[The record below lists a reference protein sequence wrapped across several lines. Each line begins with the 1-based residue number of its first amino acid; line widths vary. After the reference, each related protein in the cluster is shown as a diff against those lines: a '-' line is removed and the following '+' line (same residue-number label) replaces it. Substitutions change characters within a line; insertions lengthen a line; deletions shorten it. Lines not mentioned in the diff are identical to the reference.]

1 MTKARDL
8 AELIGNSLIDGD
20 EIATGAVGTSNLA
33 ATLDFSSK
41 TMVMANDQLSGD
53 KIHGGT
59 ISNFASTGIDDNSS
73 STSVT
78 ILSNGNVGIGT
89 DTPGESLVVTGDGA
103 RITVESEDMEVAM
116 LGRRGSTGAALDDG
130 YLRLRKAGVTA
141 DGIVLNTG
149 GLSWLNGGNVGIGT
163 DNPGY
168 KLDVYEASGNGL
180 RIKAGDQI
188 ADVALSVGSAG
199 TADKFVIQSGG
210 NVGIGTDVPGAL
222 LDVND
227 DGVTDNA
234 WNTLA
239 KFRPDLADN
248 HAETSIHIQ
257 SYPSTTVVA
266 DRKAGIQSID
276 DAGNARS
283 LILNKDGGN
292 IGIGTTDPV
301 STLDVSTTNSVG
313 SVFRKDFNGP
323 VANNFSKVAVTLWGQ
338 DHDDADVG
346 TGTDQYGPML
356 GFGARIDD
364 GNPNSGDV
372 RAGISYSYNGD
383 LTFHAKAGS
392 SVADGSYERIRIDGV
407 TGNVGIGTDTPN
419 AFLSVRKDNS
429 NSGNQFVIAD
439 TEGVTA
445 GVRTY
450 THNGDDPGLILNHY
464 YAVAGSGNQYMRY
477 ADFVANVGNGAGTT
491 MRFITKNSSNTFST
505 GLQINQDGKVI
516 VNSGYSSGNFGMY
529 IQGKG
534 SGVADA
540 RALHVRGFGGHTTI
554 GGTGPTLVLQ
564 NADGTTNNITK
575 LSFETASNGEAV
587 SINCFNTDHGNF
599 YGDMAFNTRGSLGY
613 SEKLRIMANGNV
625 GIGTTTPAE
634 KLQVVG
640 NVDVRGALSVSSGG
654 FGSQLYTSANAASN
668 PNGNEANQISGWIL
682 GYTGASMS
690 SVGTENGVAPTN
702 GSYQLKYTGTNN
714 GARMDYAFQV
724 VAGKR
729 YEVTLNSDWYQ
740 GNLYSLIYIADSNSG
755 DNLGAAIS
763 SVEAL
768 NGTSYAQ
775 KRLTFGATLSGTV
788 YLSLRMASTSS
799 PQNITYIDNISIKE
813 IVGADIF
820 AQDQFLS
827 GRLSV
832 ANTIVAPNQ
841 IGFRARGNTSQWLN
855 LATPSSGAAWNKI
868 TNTIHAGDG
877 TNIGVNLTTATKN
890 NFNCWNTGN
899 DFSLGTGTFTAA
911 VAGIY
916 AISFTMYGQ
925 KNSSASASDF
935 CYALPYINGQQINEL
950 YAGVGANETP
960 APGDFMINYSHTVQL
975 EVGDYLSFQVYASS
989 KHVQMYGDHCSCGAE
1004 LLH

>member
-59 ISNFASTGIDDNSS
+59 ISNFKSTGIDDNSS

-78 ILSNGNVGIGT
+78 ILSDGKVGIGT
-89 DTPGESLVVTGDGA
+89 DNPGESLVVAGDGA

-116 LGRRGSTGAALDDG
+116 LGRRGSSGAALDDG

-149 GLSWLNGGNVGIGT
+149 GPSWLNGGNVGIST
-163 DNPGY
+163 DSP
-168 KLDVYEASGNGL
+168 
-180 RIKAGDQI
+180 
-188 ADVALSVGSAG
+188 VG
-199 TADKFVIQSGG
+199 
-210 NVGIGTDVPGAL
+210 
-222 LDVND
+222 
-227 DGVTDNA
+227 
-234 WNTLA
+234 
-239 KFRPDLADN
+239 
-248 HAETSIHIQ
+248 
-257 SYPSTTVVA
+257 
-266 DRKAGIQSID
+266 
-276 DAGNARS
+276 
-283 LILNKDGGN
+283 
-292 IGIGTTDPV
+292 
-301 STLDVSTTNSVG
+301 TLDVRSTNSVG

-323 VANNFSKVAVTLWGQ
+323 VADTFSKVAVTLWGQ

-364 GNPNSGDV
+364 GNPNSSDV

-383 LTFHAKAGS
+383 LTFHAKAGA
-392 SVADGSYERIRIDGV
+392 SVADGSYERIRIDGL
-407 TGNVGIGTDTPN
+407 TGNVGIGTTSPN
-419 AFLSVRKDNS
+419 AFLSVYKDNG
-429 NSGNQFVIAD
+429 NSGNQFVVAD
-439 TEGVTA
+439 TEGATP

-450 THNGDDPGLILNHY
+450 THNNDDAGLILNHY
-464 YAVAGSGNQYMRY
+464 YAVGGSGNQYMRY
-477 ADFVANVGNGAGTT
+477 ADFVANVGSGAGTT
-491 MRFITKNSSNTFST
+491 MRFITKNSSNTFSN
-505 GLQINQDGKVI
+505 GLRIDQDGRVFM
-516 VNSGYSSGNFGMY
+516 GSSHSAGNFGVY

-534 SGVADA
+534 AGVADA
-540 RALHVRGFGGHTTI
+540 RALHLKGFGGHTTI

-564 NADGTTNNITK
+564 NADGTANNITK

-599 YGDMAFNTRGSLGY
+599 YGDMAFNTRGAVSGY
-613 SEKLRIMANGNV
+613 SEKLRIKADGNI

-668 PNGNEANQISGWIL
+668 PNGNEANATTGWTA
-682 GYTGASMS
+682 GYTGSSMS

-714 GARMDYAFQV
+714 GARMDYGFQV

-740 GNLYSLIYIADSNSG
+740 GNLYALVYIADSNSG

-763 SVEAL
+763 SVDAL

-841 IGFRARGNTSQWLN
+841 IGFKARGNTSQWIN
-855 LATPSSGAAWNKI
+855 LATPSSGAAWNRI
-868 TNTIHAGDG
+868 TNTIHDG
-877 TNIGVNLTTATKN
+877 NGTDVGVNLTTATKN
-890 NFNCWNTGN
+890 NLNCWNTGN
-899 DFSLGTGTFTAA
+899 DFSLGSGTFTAA

-935 CYALPYINGQQINEL
+935 CFALPYINGQQINEM

-960 APGDFMINYSHTVQL
+960 APGDFMINYAHTVQL
-975 EVGDYLSFQVYASS
+975 EVGDYLDFRIYASS
-989 KHVQMYGDHCSCGAE
+989 PNVEMYGDHCSCGAE